1 MMIKSQASR
10 QAVKMSEVNDRKNTT
25 DGISQ
30 VTGWNLFESK
40 SFSSIDLEREHG
52 KRYRAI

>member
-40 SFSSIDLEREHG
+40 SFSSIDLQREHG